1 MKKLAVVGICSAILY
16 GCGGGGGDE
25 PAAPV
30 TSAPPPAEASVEGF
44 WSGTSST
51 GYDVSL
57 AVLENGETW
66 GVYSYG
72 GSIYGALYGQTT
84 VSGSSLSGAGSDFN
98 IPSRSVASATY
109 AGTFVEKS
117 SIEVTTSGGA
127 GFTGVYEPAY
137 DQPASLQAVA
147 GTYAGSGVSGDSP
160 VQAVSVTVTATGQV
174 TVPSSLGCSASGS
187 IAPRPTGKNIFNV
200 TVTFLGSTC
209 ALGNGAT
216 TQGVAYYDS
225 ATGQI
230 LVMAMN
236 SSKTDGFIYIGAK

>member
-1 MKKLAVVGICSAILY
+1 MKRLAAVGVFSAILY

-25 PAAPV
+25 PATSV
-30 TSAPPPAEASVEGF
+30 TSPPPPAEASVEGF

-72 GSIYGALYGQTT
+72 GSIYGALYGHTT
-84 VSGSSLSGAGSDFN
+84 VSGSTLSGAGTDFN
-98 IPSRSVASATY
+98 IPDRSVTSGSYT
-109 AGTFVEKS
+109 GTFAEKS
-117 SIEVTTSGGA
+117 TIEVSTSAGA

-147 GTYAGSGVSGDSP
+147 GTFSGTGVSGDSP
-160 VQAVSVTVTATGQV
+160 VQAVSVTVTDTGQV
-174 TVPSSLGCSASGS
+174 SVPSSLGCSASGT
-187 IAPRPTGKNIFNV
+187 IAPRSTGKNVFNV
-200 TVTFLGSTC
+200 TVTFFGSTC

-216 TQGVAYYDS
+216 TQGIAYFDAAS
-225 ATGQI
+225 GQI

-236 SSKTDGFIYIGAK
+236 SSKSDGFIYIGAK